1 MKNGFRVY
9 DVDTHI
15 NPGAEVLD
23 KYVDPSFRPRLPELA
38 PYRVAIQSREQGG
51 GERSLYRF
59 DEKVYERT
67 LGEAEPRKGSRDGR
81 VWRGR
86 LRPSPGVQ
94 DDNAANRV
102 HDMDIEGADRHF
114 LVPSAWT
121 ACVGHPDPS
130 IEVNLI
136 RAYHRHM
143 HDFCGTAPDRLKG
156 PIVAST
162 RNVAEAV
169 REIREW
175 GRSKWAV
182 AVQPLLDNER
192 PVDHPDLEPIWRPKS
207 TTWRSRI
214 TPSRGT
220 RPISPAT

>member
-15 NPGAEVLD
+15 NPGAEVLE
-23 KYVDPSFRPRLPELA
+23 RLVGRWLRRRRPELA
-38 PYRVAIQSREQGG
+38 RYKVAIQSREAGG
-51 GERSLYRF
+51 GERHIYRC

-102 HDMDIEGADRHF
+102 HDMDVEGADRHF
-114 LVPSAWT
+114 LIPSAWT
-121 ACVGHPDPS
+121 ACVGHPDVS

-143 HDFCGTAPDRLKG
+143 HDFCRLPPARLKG

-169 REIREW
+169 REIR
-175 GRSKWAV
+175 
-182 AVQPLLDNER
+182 D
-192 PVDHPDLEPIWRPKS
+192 WRNS
-207 TTWRSRI
+207 
-214 TPSRGT
+214 
-220 RPISPAT
+220 